1 MKFLIE
7 KNDLSTLTTMVYRA
21 ASSRPTIP
29 VLSGLYIQASAED
42 GLTMTATD
50 MEIGIKASSK
60 HVEVLEPG
68 QVLVN
73 ANYFSDFIKLL
84 PDTTI
89 TIEYNQQ
96 TSKLQISYGRSCGN
110 INSYSELEYPG
121 LPEHELEPCFTMPQ
135 SVLKE
140 ALRKTVFAAAPGH
153 FRQIFTGI
161 LFDFLEDGRVC
172 IVASDTHRLAYFSY
186 TLDAKQIEPNRF
198 VIPLRS
204 VNELLRFLE
213 DNDEPIYIS
222 VAKNNVVFY
231 TDHFLLLSRLID
243 GQYPNYQSVI
253 PANLNTS
260 LRLKTHSLANSL
272 ERARVLPTDDK
283 HEIQHVRFNITPEEI
298 LLNSHSEMMGEITEV
313 IEDIDIEGDTDLN
326 ISFNTNYFLD
336 VMKIFDQECEE
347 VIVQLSGSLGPAIVK
362 NPEKDHYLYV
372 LVPLRTSY

>member
-21 ASSRPTIP
+21 AANRPTIP
-29 VLSGLYIQASAED
+29 VLSGLFIQASAED

-60 HVEVLEPG
+60 QAEIINPG

-89 TIEYNQQ
+89 TVEYIQE
-96 TSKLQISYGRSCGN
+96 TAKLQISYGRSCGN
-110 INSYSELEYPG
+110 INSYSEFEYPG
-121 LPEHELEPCFTMPQ
+121 LPEHELEPRFTMPQ

-153 FRQIFTGI
+153 YRQIFTGV
-161 LFDFLEDGRVC
+161 LFDFLEDSVC
-172 IVASDTHRLAYFSY
+172 IVASDTHRLAYFTY
-186 TLDAKQIEPNRF
+186 TLDTEKIEPNRF
-198 VIPLRS
+198 VIPVRT

-231 TDHFLLLSRLID
+231 TDQFLLLSRLID

-260 LRLKTHSLANSL
+260 LTLKTQSLTNSL

-283 HEIQHVRFNITPEEI
+283 HEIQHVRFNITPDEI
-298 LLNSHSEMMGEITEV
+298 LLNSHSDMMGEITEV
-313 IEDIDIEGDTDLN
+313 IENISIEGETDVKVA
-326 ISFNTNYFLD
+326 FNTNYFLD

-347 VIVQLSGSLGPAIVK
+347 VTVQLSGSLGPAIVK